1 MYASIGMKEGFSFS
15 EILFFIVGI
24 FAIIAIAGTVIFISS
39 TNIEDADED
48 TDYDATQ
55 DIQDIEK
62 NNKALK
68 GSLNLNIS
76 EPSTQGTLDSYGE
89 AGPGIYCADKSR
101 NTVELGLLSG
111 ASEEQRKWYL
121 ENCK

>member
-1 MYASIGMKEGFSFS
+1 MLYARLGMKDGFSFA

-39 TNIEDADED
+39 TNIEDAD
-48 TDYDATQ
+48 YDATQ
-55 DIQDIEK
+55 NIQDVEK
-62 NNKALK
+62 SNKALK

-76 EPSTQGTLDSYGE
+76 EPSTQGTSDSYGGE
-89 AGPGIYCADKSR
+89 AAPGIYCADKSR
-101 NTVELGLLSG
+101 NSVELGLLSG

>member
-1 MYASIGMKEGFSFS
+1 MKEGFSFS

-39 TNIEDADED
+39 TNIEDAD
-48 TDYDATQ
+48 YDATQ
-55 DIQDIEK
+55 NIQDVEK
-62 NNKALK
+62 SNKALK

-76 EPSTQGTLDSYGE
+76 EPNTQGTSDSFGE

>member
-1 MYASIGMKEGFSFS
+1 MLYAGIGMKEGFSFA

-39 TNIEDADED
+39 TNIED

-55 DIQDIEK
+55 NIQDVEK
-62 NNKALK
+62 SNKALK

-76 EPSTQGTLDSYGE
+76 EPSTQGTSDSYGE

>member
-1 MYASIGMKEGFSFS
+1 MAIFVVIPGKTNLLPLSFKRAFSWY
-15 EILFFIVGI
+15 FI
-24 FAIIAIAGTVIFISS
+24 ISS
-39 TNIEDADED
+39 TNIEDAD
-48 TDYDATQ
+48 YDATQ
-55 DIQDIEK
+55 NIQDVEK

-76 EPSTQGTLDSYGE
+76 EPSTQGTSDSYGE

-111 ASEEQRKWYL
+111 ASEEQKKWYL

>member
-1 MYASIGMKEGFSFS
+1 MKEGFSFS

-39 TNIEDADED
+39 TNIED

-55 DIQDIEK
+55 NIQDVEK
-62 NNKALK
+62 SNKALK

-76 EPSTQGTLDSYGE
+76 EPSTQGASDSFGE

-111 ASEEQRKWYL
+111 ASEEQKKWYL

>member
-1 MYASIGMKEGFSFS
+1 MYTRIDMKEGFSFD

-39 TNIEDADED
+39 TNIED
-48 TDYDATQ
+48 TDYDATHN
-55 DIQDIEK
+55 IQDVEK
-62 NNKALK
+62 NNKVLK
-68 GSLNLNIS
+68 GSLEMNIS
-76 EPSTQGTLDSYGE
+76 ESSTQGISDSFGE

-101 NTVELGLLSG
+101 NAVELGLLSG

>member
-1 MYASIGMKEGFSFS
+1 MKEGFSFS

-24 FAIIAIAGTVIFISS
+24 FAIIAIAGTVIFISF
-39 TNIEDADED
+39 TKIED

-76 EPSTQGTLDSYGE
+76 EPNTQGTSDSFGE

-111 ASEEQRKWYL
+111 ASEEQKKWYL

>member
-1 MYASIGMKEGFSFS
+1 MILLYDTNINMKEGFSFS

-24 FAIIAIAGTVIFISS
+24 FAVIAIAGTVIFISS
-39 TNIEDADED
+39 TNIED

-55 DIQDIEK
+55 NIQDVEK
-62 NNKALK
+62 SNKALK
-68 GSLNLNIS
+68 GSLSLNIS
-76 EPSTQGTLDSYGE
+76 EPSTQGTSDSYGE